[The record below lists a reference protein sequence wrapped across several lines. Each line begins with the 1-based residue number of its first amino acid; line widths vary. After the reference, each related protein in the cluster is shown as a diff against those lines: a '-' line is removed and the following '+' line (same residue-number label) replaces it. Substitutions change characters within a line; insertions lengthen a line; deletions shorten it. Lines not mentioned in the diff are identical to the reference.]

1 MVAITREF
9 LEKTAQNVEDQ
20 QVEVRVSAH
29 RLEGAKSLLDQLL
42 EEWDKPAP
50 ADEEEP
56 LDTQ

>member
-20 QVEVRVSAH
+20 QVETRVSAH

-50 ADEEEP
+50 DDEEEP